1 MVAVGDSNQVFLHE
15 ITSVGSYELIQTL
28 TTVKD
33 AGFSCAW
40 DHSSTKFAVGCQDG
54 FVCIWDVRKSS
65 KRLAQLSSIQPNGRG
80 AVRAVKFSQS
90 GSVDL
95 LAFTEHSS
103 YLNVVDARTFDTR
116 DTIRIGTSMAELNL
130 TGLAFAPDSRSIFAG
145 TEQVILE
152 YDVNTRNRR
161 IFPTGQII

>member
-1 MVAVGDSNQVFLHE
+1 MVAVGDTNQVFLYN
-15 ITSVGSYELIQTL
+15 ITASGQYELVQTL

-40 DHSSTKFAVGCQDG
+40 DYSSTKFAVGCQDG
-54 FVCIWDVRKSS
+54 FTCVWDVRRS
-65 KRLAQLSSIQPNGRG
+65 KKLAQLQSQQSNGRG
-80 AVRAVKFSQS
+80 AIRSVKFSQS

-95 LAFTEHSS
+95 LAFTEHTSFV
-103 YLNVVDARTFDTR
+103 NVVDTRTLETR
-116 DTIRIGTSMAELNL
+116 DILRIGTPTSELNL
-130 TGLAFAPDSRSIFAG
+130 TGLAFSPDSRSIFVG

-161 IFPTGQII
+161 VFPTGQII